1 MFVYEYL
8 NEINKVENFKL
19 GERKEPKKPEKEIE
33 KMKKEDTKINLNRYV
48 CHLQFFCLSF
58 LEIRANAK
66 GMYQYYQNHY
76 HRKYQITINHQNH
89 FTKRK
94 RPTKART

>member
-48 CHLQFFCLSF
+48 CLIIIF
-58 LEIRANAK
+58 L
-66 GMYQYYQNHY
+66 
-76 HRKYQITINHQNH
+76 
-89 FTKRK
+89 FTLFRN
-94 RPTKART
+94 